1 MGWVSEWK
9 SRFPWGV
16 KHYKIEI
23 DVDTKEQEVLIDLVN
38 EDTILVFQNPQD
50 LERLTT
56 QLQMAQAA
64 CWGRPVIRIVGE
76 DICECCSAIEF
87 ETYGVC
93 SESCDRI
100 EN

>member
-1 MGWVSEWK
+1 MGWVCEWK

-23 DVDTKEQEVLIDLVN
+23 DVYPKDQEVIVDLVN
-38 EDTILVFQNPQD
+38 EDTILVFQNLD
-50 LERLTT
+50 DMDRFTT
-56 QLQMAQAA
+56 QLQMARAD
-64 CWGRPVIRIVGE
+64 CWGRPVISIVGV
-76 DICECCSAIEF
+76 DICECCSDIEF

-93 SESCDRI
+93 SDSCDRI